1 MEDADADWGAG
12 VGFKIALFWQP
23 NLAILAMEQK
33 YPFVELKNPSESPLE
48 GDFPRF
54 SSMTCLV
61 TEYYHHLAG
70 LVGLVGS
77 RLVKEMSNQNGT
89 ATLHTFD
96 HLMIL
101 MRDCTYPLDLRIQAF
116 FRASTSE
123 YCRFLFLF
131 EEVGHSR
138 SVLVLFPFR
147 IAKHAKQPTY
157 CVPGDRPKASRQT
170 PLLRLAGYP

>member
-1 MEDADADWGAG
+1 
-12 VGFKIALFWQP
+12 
-23 NLAILAMEQK
+23 MEQK
-33 YPFVELKNPSESPLE
+33 YPFVELKNPSESPLG

-54 SSMTCLV
+54 SIDMSCYRILRPPRWPGRPGT
-61 TEYYHHLAG
+61 
-70 LVGLVGS
+70 S

-157 CVPGDRPKASRQT
+157 YSSASEIQFS
-170 PLLRLAGYP
+170 